1 MDRGKISAFGRLGV
15 HKNDNH
21 RSEVSHMNTFKIK
34 IIALILMVIDHIGY
48 YFEGTPIWFR
58 WLGRASFPLFL
69 FCMVWGYQYTKNRRI
84 YLLRLYL
91 MSVFMTIFGY
101 AVDYFMPTEYGYGN
115 HNIFLTMFIVG
126 VLISTIEIFLRN
138 HKKGWILLGCIFAV
152 QFLFYIL
159 PFSRNLSGDVLT
171 GIIPNIYLNE
181 YGFEFVALGV
191 LMYFLKEKKDCFIV
205 MYIIFCINQFSMEML
220 DGIYG
225 LQCLMVLALPIM
237 LKYNNQKGP
246 GMKYF
251 FYIFY
256 PAHTFL
262 LFYLANFV
270 F

>member
-1 MDRGKISAFGRLGV
+1 MDRGKIPTFGRLGV
-15 HKNDNH
+15 HKNDNR

-69 FCMVWGYQYTKNRRI
+69 FCMVWGYHYTKNRRI

-91 MSVFMTIFGY
+91 MSVFMSIFGY
-101 AVDYFMPTEYGYGN
+101 AIDYFMPTEYGYGN

-126 VLISTIEIFLRN
+126 VLISTIEIFLRD
-138 HKKGWILLGCIFAV
+138 HKKGGILLGCIFAV
-152 QFLFYIL
+152 QLLFYIL
-159 PFSRNLSGDVLT
+159 PFARNLSGDMLT

-191 LMYFLKEKKDCFIV
+191 LMYFLKEKKEYFIA